1 MAHRRRLGQHRWID
15 MKEAVEGAAI
25 KTIKATGKRLLGLK
39 PHPIV
44 HGHRMLVLNIAHPR
58 FHLIAQRRKLA
69 WGEKILDHNETIP
82 LEIGTSTG
90 F

>member
-1 MAHRRRLGQHRWID
+1 
-15 MKEAVEGAAI
+15 
-25 KTIKATGKRLLGLK
+25 
-39 PHPIV
+39 
-44 HGHRMLVLNIAHPR
+44 MLVLNIAHPR

-69 WGEKILDHNETIP
+69 WGEKILDHNEPIP